1 MGYRC
6 GYHRIPAARC
16 GRRLCQMGGVM
27 RRAAKRDIAEPAI
40 VDALK
45 RVGFSVLRMD
55 QPVDLLTGFR
65 GVTYLVEV
73 KSGSKGYAK
82 ALNENQKT
90 FAAQWNGSPVFILRS
105 ADDAIAWAQSVA
117 ANDDLGDW
125 QHVGDVTQD
134 IIERLRAKL

>member
-1 MGYRC
+1 
-6 GYHRIPAARC
+6 
-16 GRRLCQMGGVM
+16 M
-27 RRAAKRDIAEPAI
+27 RRAAKRDITEPSI

-45 RVGFSVLRMD
+45 RVGFSICRMD
-55 QPVDLLTGFR
+55 QPVDLLAGFR

-82 ALNENQKT
+82 ALNENQQT

-117 ANDDLGDW
+117 VNDDLGEW
-125 QHVGDVTQD
+125 QHIGDATQN

>member
-1 MGYRC
+1 
-6 GYHRIPAARC
+6 
-16 GRRLCQMGGVM
+16 M
-27 RRAAKRDIAEPAI
+27 RRAAKRDIAEPEI
-40 VDALK
+40 VMALTQC
-45 RVGFSVLRMD
+45 GFTVFRLD

-82 ALNENQKT
+82 ALNKNQKT

-134 IIERLRAKL
+134 IIERLSVKL

>member
-1 MGYRC
+1 
-6 GYHRIPAARC
+6 
-16 GRRLCQMGGVM
+16 M

-82 ALNENQKT
+82 ALNKNQKT

-105 ADDAIAWAQSVA
+105 ADDAIAC